1 MDVLVFG
8 GTRYFGVHLVNE
20 LIKKGYHVTIATR
33 GMTPDSFG
41 TSVER
46 IHVDRYDTNQLKDI
60 FKDKEFDIV
69 YDNLAYSSQ
78 DIETLFNSLH
88 CHRYILTSSNAVYPF
103 QLNTKED
110 DFIAAHHVLK
120 MGVRSSFSYDEG
132 KRQAESAIVQLHPQQ
147 KTTRVRFP
155 VVLGRDD
162 YTKRL
167 YFYVEHIFK
176 GVPMYIDE
184 FTTSFNFISS
194 PDAGAFLAYLSDK
207 DIFEAINACSPQS
220 ITLQEIFDYIEDH
233 TGKKAIITS
242 DGDKAPFNDI
252 QSHSL
257 NVKKAQDIG
266 FHFTPLSDWLFPLID
281 FYICQVS
288 KDEHNI

>member
-1 MDVLVFG
+1 MDILVFG

-20 LIKKGYHVTIATR
+20 LIKKGHHVTIATR

-46 IHVDRYDTNQLKDI
+46 IHVDRYDINQLKDI
-60 FKDKEFDIV
+60 FKDKEFDII

-110 DFIAAHHVLK
+110 DFVAAHHVLK

-155 VVLGRDD
+155 VVLGKDD

-167 YFYVEHIFK
+167 YFYVENTIK
-176 GVPMYIDE
+176 I
-184 FTTSFNFISS
+184 
-194 PDAGAFLAYLSDK
+194 
-207 DIFEAINACSPQS
+207 
-220 ITLQEIFDYIEDH
+220 
-233 TGKKAIITS
+233 
-242 DGDKAPFNDI
+242 
-252 QSHSL
+252 
-257 NVKKAQDIG
+257 
-266 FHFTPLSDWLFPLID
+266 
-281 FYICQVS
+281 
-288 KDEHNI
+288 